1 MGKLSAKFSISRDHG
16 KLEVSSLEGMSLMKS
31 YVLQQDARFIAFII
45 SELLIENQ
53 QASSVKLNFFTCYI

>member
-16 KLEVSSLEGMSLMKS
+16 KLEVSSLEGMYLMKS

-45 SELLIENQ
+45 SELLKEN
-53 QASSVKLNFFTCYI
+53 